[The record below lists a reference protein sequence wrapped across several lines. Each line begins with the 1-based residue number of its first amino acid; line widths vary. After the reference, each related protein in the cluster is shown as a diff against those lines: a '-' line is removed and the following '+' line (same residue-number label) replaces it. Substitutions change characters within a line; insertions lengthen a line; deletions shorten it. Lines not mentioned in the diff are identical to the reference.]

1 MTCSQCS
8 YDFCW
13 VCGGPWKEHGQS
25 KQKFNTSKLSKSL
38 TNIGLSFSSAQYYEC
53 SKFKETGE
61 SQGPNDARQA
71 LSKYL
76 HYFQRWDNH
85 CRSLRLEKKFQ
96 KKLESIASKEIA
108 NRRGS
113 WIDWEHLKDA
123 AKLLALCRYTLKY
136 TYPRAYFMVRKQ
148 HS

>member
-1 MTCSQCS
+1 MLCSQCT

-13 VCGGPWKEHGQS
+13 VCGGPWKEHG
-25 KQKFNTSKLSKSL
+25 
-38 TNIGLSFSSAQYYEC
+38 AQYYEC

-61 SQGPNDARQA
+61 TSNLNAARSA

-96 KKLESIASKEIA
+96 LKLAAIAQNEVES
-108 NRRGS
+108 RRGS
-113 WIDWEHLKDA
+113 WIDWEHLKKA
-123 AKLLALCRYTLKY
+123 GNLLAQCRYTLKY
-136 TYPRAYFMVRKQ
+136 TYPRAYFMVSEIDFNLSKR
-148 HS
+148 